1 MVGDKI
7 FVNGCSWTA
16 GCELEDIDTD
26 KYSNI
31 LSKNSVNIADGG
43 RSNDQI
49 VDTSIDWL
57 NNNTCD
63 LAIIQFTFTTRIQL
77 FKDYRWQSIQPP
89 LNQNYI
95 SHFKEMKLTEKAIDA
110 KRELNKKKGKTKKE
124 PETLTDFAK
133 KMYYKY
139 IYSKELG
146 NRNFWKNVCH
156 LEMFMK
162 NKKIPYIFWHIGKTS
177 NDDGFFINMSEN
189 KNMLNAN
196 FLRDDRNNM
205 LCAHPSAKGHQLI
218 AEKLL
223 ASQH

>member
-1 MVGDKI
+1 MVSDKI

-16 GCELEDIDTD
+16 GCELEDIDTE

-77 FKDYRWQSIQPP
+77 FKNNRWQSIQP
-89 LNQNYI
+89 
-95 SHFKEMKLTEKAIDA
+95 HH
-110 KRELNKKKGKTKKE
+110 NKKKEKTKKE
-124 PETLTDFAK
+124 PDLSDFAK

-139 IYSKELG
+139 IYSKKLG
-146 NRNFWKNVCH
+146 DRNFWKNVCH

-162 NKKIPYIFWHIGKTS
+162 NKQVPYIFWHIGKTS
-177 NDDGFFINMSEN
+177 NDDGFYINMSEN

-196 FLRDDRNNM
+196 FLKHDRENM
-205 LCAHPSAKGHQLI
+205 LSGHPSAKGHQLI

-223 ASQH
+223 ATQH